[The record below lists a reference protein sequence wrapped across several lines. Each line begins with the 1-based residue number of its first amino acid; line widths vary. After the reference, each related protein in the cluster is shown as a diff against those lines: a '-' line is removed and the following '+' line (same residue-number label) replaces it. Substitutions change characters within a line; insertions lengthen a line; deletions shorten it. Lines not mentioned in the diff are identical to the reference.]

1 MDFLTEGK
9 YLQLSKEQQIAFNKY
24 AQGHNIFITGPGGS
38 GKSELIRTIHKHAHR
53 TFKDLHVTALTG
65 CAAVLLNCKAK
76 TLHSWAGIGL
86 GNGTIEQLIRK
97 VRQNSFAKALWKG
110 TDILV
115 VDEVSMLSLKLFE
128 TLNAIGKAIR
138 GNLKPF
144 GGIQLIFSGDFYQ
157 LPPVGDKDEPDTQ
170 KFCFESS
177 DWNIVFERENQIQLK
192 KIFRQT
198 DETYL
203 TILNQIREGKIKRK
217 SNELLLEYVG
227 RPISSNLIVEPTKLY
242 PIKRQV
248 EQINIIK
255 MDALPGIVKEFKVK
269 YKKDYEMSKTDRMK
283 RLIFTEKDIQTE
295 LDYLA
300 GNLLCD
306 KEMKLKV
313 GAQVMCIINLR
324 TDAGDIIL
332 CNGSQ
337 GIITSFC
344 ELTGYPKVIFNNG
357 IERIMT
363 PHAWISETIPGIGV
377 EQVPLI
383 LAWALTIHKSQGATM
398 DSAEIDVGSGIFECG
413 QTYVAISRVKS
424 LDGLYLTSFDARRIR
439 INKKAKDFYD
449 SLALLNS
456 DTSDTSDTS
465 ANTNTDINATI
476 NTNTTI
482 NDNTTNTNA
491 TINVTTANTN
501 TNTNTNT
508 TDNNVRIIHIP
519 IARQVPQNI
528 VFSLPVAEAV
538 VITDTNSSDSNNI

>member
-508 TDNNVRIIHIP
+508 TDSNVRIIHIP